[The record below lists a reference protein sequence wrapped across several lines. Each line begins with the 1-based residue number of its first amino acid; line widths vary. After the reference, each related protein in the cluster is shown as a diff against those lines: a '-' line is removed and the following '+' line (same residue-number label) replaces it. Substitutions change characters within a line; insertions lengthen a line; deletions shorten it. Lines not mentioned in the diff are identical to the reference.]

1 MKACNTIPYV
11 QRTTIIDANTGEVV
25 DEQTRRMARH
35 YHQVRRAELRN
46 RQREARQQRLR
57 TVLTREAHDLLI
69 AGFLVTLMGV
79 LLWMLAQ
86 YPGIVE

>member
-1 MKACNTIPYV
+1 
-11 QRTTIIDANTGEVV
+11 
-25 DEQTRRMARH
+25 
-35 YHQVRRAELRN
+35 
-46 RQREARQQRLR
+46 
-57 TVLTREAHDLLI
+57 VLTREAHDLLI